1 LIYGI
6 PAGAVKNRKRTVVL
20 QAVVFDLG
28 GTLLHYHDPD
38 SDEPQRPFRRIT
50 MVGVAALAHQLT
62 EQGVSIEAAAFGEAV
77 DHRIAESYRATM
89 PDLLGASVEGPLRL
103 ALVDVDVHVT
113 DEQWASLRPHFYAA
127 IDRIVIPRI
136 GAKGTLETLKAV
148 GCKIGLISNTYWAAD
163 LHDRHLA
170 QHGLIDLFDVR
181 VYSCNAPHCKPHR
194 SIFLDTLAL
203 IRIAPHD
210 AVYVGDRPDLDVL
223 GAQRAGMYG
232 ILIRSPYDH
241 TPVGNV
247 GPDAIIDELP
257 DLIPALE
264 RLETPV

>member
-1 LIYGI
+1 
-6 PAGAVKNRKRTVVL
+6 VL

-50 MVGVAALAHQLT
+50 MVGVKELVHQLS
-62 EQGVSIEAAAFGEAV
+62 QHGVSIDAAAFGEAV
-77 DHRIAESYRATM
+77 DRHIAESYRATM
-89 PDLLGASVEGPLRL
+89 PDLLGASVERPLRL
-103 ALVDVDVHVT
+103 ALVDVGIHVT
-113 DEQWASLRPHFYAA
+113 DEQWASLRPHFYTA
-127 IDRIVIPRI
+127 IDRIVMPRI
-136 GAKGTLETLKAV
+136 GAKETLEALRAADY
-148 GCKIGLISNTYWAAD
+148 KIGLISNTYWAAD

-170 QHGLIDLFDVR
+170 QHRLIDLFDVR
-181 VYSCNAPHCKPHR
+181 VYSCDTPHCKPHP
-194 SIFLDTLAL
+194 SIFLDTLTL
-203 IRIAPHD
+203 LGIAPQD

-241 TPVGNV
+241 TPMGDVVPN
-247 GPDAIIDELP
+247 AIIDELP

-264 RLETPV
+264 RLETPA